1 MSDLPRANK
10 KLGQHFLRDKSV
22 INKICTDFT
31 GEYDAIVEVGP
42 GPGILTETLSKIDKP
57 LFLIEKDKRF
67 EEHLQTLVP
76 EGQLYLTDALKFDW
90 SEFLTKHDLV
100 GKKLWLVSNLPY
112 NVGTVLFT
120 QFLTIKPIE
129 YMTLMFQKEVG
140 QKTYLRQI
148 KNQMNGLLF
157 LSLNYLKPKALA
169 KVSPGSFAPP
179 PKVDSIVVS
188 YRRRENPD
196 HDNYA
201 ALNKYTR
208 SLFAGK
214 RKQIKSVLKTDY
226 SKEQLAYAFKEAG
239 VSENLRAEAMTYEQ
253 VLTLFKSIQAYT
265 DNN

>member
-1 MSDLPRANK
+1 MIELPKANK

-22 INKICTDFT
+22 INKICTDFS

-42 GPGILTETLSKIDKP
+42 GPGILTEFLSKIDKP
-57 LFLIEKDKRF
+57 LYLIEKDKRF
-67 EEHLQTLVP
+67 GEDLQTLVP
-76 EGQLYLTDALKFDW
+76 EGNLYITDALKFNWD
-90 SEFLTKHDLV
+90 EFLEKHELK
-100 GKKLWLVSNLPY
+100 GKKIWLVSNLPY

-120 QFLTIKPIE
+120 QFLTIKSIE
-129 YMTLMFQKEVG
+129 FMTLMFQKEVG

-188 YRRRENPD
+188 YRRREAPD
-196 HDNYA
+196 VDDYA

-214 RKQIKSVLKTDY
+214 RKQIRSVLRTDY
-226 SKEQLAYAFKEAG
+226 SKDQIAQAFETTG
-239 VSENLRAEAMTYEQ
+239 ISENLRAEAMTYEQ
-253 VLTLFKSIQAYT
+253 VLALFKSIQSYT